1 MWRPKG
7 ENIYC
12 IGEWDPSKKSYAG
25 LSEREGA
32 LKRIAQE
39 IKSKDG
45 TSHYTLDDIEIPYTK
60 VLSFYNPDGRS
71 SHFDK
76 LIHRNLVNKFGA
88 SSQIYTE
95 FFELPSAWKNPRDIF
110 IDAIEKTAANK
121 WAKFDPARPFSY
133 GPRKGSQDE
142 AIKAVMKAKKRG
154 VKKFLLGC
162 KCRFGKTFTAYE
174 IAKTCKADS
183 VLIMTFR
190 PSDTFDAW
198 LNDLNTHQHFKSYQ
212 FFNQNHI
219 DDFIAYT
226 GKKVLFISFQK
237 AKKTLQDFEKVKN
250 EYFDLLV
257 IDEDQIGAHKVEN
270 RDLIEE
276 LNKDFTLVLTGTP
289 ELEIM
294 SNEFG
299 DDFYKFD
306 YVDEQRLK
314 DSGYSEYADMPKLSL
329 YTLDVA
335 DKFAETITD
344 KNGFAI
350 SELFKVEDGDFKYPR
365 SIRKFLDYISADSQD
380 AAYDVENEDLGI
392 FANPKFDLK
401 HGLWKLPSIAACKK
415 MKEALEAHNFFK
427 GYHIEVLPESD
438 KTPKSIEKT
447 CVANPNGTIWLTVMK
462 NTVGVTVK
470 QWTYTIALY
479 GSDSSSLSSYI
490 QFIFRAGSP
499 GKQQF
504 YTFDFCPSRA
514 LDVVDMF
521 AVARCADHTSSNVG
535 NLFVQVEQTSSNY
548 DKAIAEVLNFLPVFA
563 YNGAGRFK
571 SLTPNELF
579 KQISYF
585 TTARSCRN
593 LLYKDFEIMKE
604 YADDLANVDVKK
616 MNPTV
621 AKNDALGKLK
631 KELEKKQ
638 KKSKGKCEMTDKQFV
653 EQAFQAF
660 VDIYRWVNYHQGVS
674 DIDDFISKLRGY
686 TDCEQ
691 WFGFSD
697 EFIQVLIGV
706 IATSKRNFGIAI
718 ERFKMLPFEFALEDV
733 PVELAKRMVQKLDVK
748 KAKPMICDCCFA
760 GPTLLKQVKAAYPNA
775 KLFAVIPKDAHKL
788 RAIARKELAGVNIIE
803 ELSMNFDH
811 IIMNPPYSGNL
822 HLKILREAMQHS
834 DDIVNLSPIRWLED
848 PLAEYKKNSDYAEF
862 ADIKERI
869 SSVDVVT
876 AKNAWELFNAGFG
889 TNLGIYKV
897 DKNGGFDM
905 SSLKNNLIVKLIP
918 KFIKN
923 GVIKDAPKRKL
934 VKFTFPEIH
943 GHIGTYDWAE
953 VTSRVWDIANKVEP
967 DGKRLTISFDTNE
980 ELENFYKSLFTDFY
994 KYVIKNMRCNQKVT
1008 ELFRALPFMPTY
1020 EHPWT
1025 DADLYAYFGLTADE
1039 IGIIEKEMAKYE

>member
-1 MWRPKG
+1 MKVGIYIWHPKG
-7 ENIYC
+7 ENRYC
-12 IGEWDPSKKSYAG
+12 IGEWLPTGKSYQG
-25 LSEREGA
+25 LTAIEGGTQ
-32 LKRIAQE
+32 RIAQE
-39 IKSKDG
+39 IKAKNG
-45 TSHYTLDDIEIPYTK
+45 TKQFTLDDIEIDFTEFLDFSQNREK
-60 VLSFYNPDGRS
+60 G
-71 SHFDK
+71 FDK
-76 LIHRNLVNKFGA
+76 LIHKNLRQFFGEH
-88 SSQIYTE
+88 SQVSTE
-95 FFELPSAWKNPRDIF
+95 FFELPSCWKNPKDIF
-110 IDAIEKTAANK
+110 IDAAKKTAADE
-121 WAKFDPARPFSY
+121 WSSFDPSRPLSF
-133 GPRKGSQDE
+133 GPRKGSQDK
-142 AIKAVMKAKKRG
+142 AIAAVKAAKKNG

-162 KCRFGKTFTAYE
+162 KCRFGKTFTAYQ
-174 IAKTCKADS
+174 IAKETNADN

-190 PSDTFDAW
+190 PSDTYDAW
-198 LNDLNTHQHFKSYQ
+198 LNDLNTHQDFRNYQ
-212 FFNQNHI
+212 FFNQNDI
-219 DDFIAYT
+219 DGFLAFP

-237 AKKTLQDFEKVKN
+237 AKKALDDFEKIKQT
-250 EYFDLLV
+250 YFDLLV
-257 IDEDQIGAHKVEN
+257 IDEDQIGAHRIEN

-306 YVDEQRLK
+306 YIDEQHLK
-314 DSGYSEYADMPKLSL
+314 ESGYTEYADMPKLGL
-329 YTLDVA
+329 YTLDIA
-335 DKFAETITD
+335 NKFAETITD

-350 SELFKVEDGDFKYPR
+350 SELFKVENDEFKYPR
-365 SIRKFLDYISADSQD
+365 SIKKFLDYISADSQD
-380 AAYDVENEDLGI
+380 AAYDVESEDLGI
-392 FANPKFDLK
+392 FANPKFELK

-427 GYHIEVLPESD
+427 DYHIEVLPESD
-438 KTPKSIEKT
+438 KTPKAIEKT
-447 CVANPNGTIWLTVMK
+447 CVANLNGTIWLTVMK

-521 AVARCADHTSSNVG
+521 AVARCADR
-535 NLFVQVEQTSSNY
+535 TSSNY

-571 SLTPNELF
+571 PLTPNELF

-593 LLYKDFEIMKE
+593 LLYKDFEIMSE
-604 YADDLANVDVKK
+604 YADDLAGVEVKG
-616 MNPTV
+616 MTPSV

-631 KELEKKQ
+631 KEMEKKHQSKNGQQ
-638 KKSKGKCEMTDKQFV
+638 KMTNKQFV

-706 IATSKRNFGIAI
+706 IASSKRNFGIAI

-748 KAKPMICDCCFA
+748 KEKPMICDCCFA

-788 RAIARKELAGVNIIE
+788 RVIALKELA
-803 ELSMNFDH
+803 
-811 IIMNPPYSGNL
+811 
-822 HLKILREAMQHS
+822 
-834 DDIVNLSPIRWLED
+834 
-848 PLAEYKKNSDYAEF
+848 
-862 ADIKERI
+862 
-869 SSVDVVT
+869 
-876 AKNAWELFNAGFG
+876 
-889 TNLGIYKV
+889 
-897 DKNGGFDM
+897 
-905 SSLKNNLIVKLIP
+905 
-918 KFIKN
+918 
-923 GVIKDAPKRKL
+923 
-934 VKFTFPEIH
+934 
-943 GHIGTYDWAE
+943 
-953 VTSRVWDIANKVEP
+953 
-967 DGKRLTISFDTNE
+967 
-980 ELENFYKSLFTDFY
+980 
-994 KYVIKNMRCNQKVT
+994 
-1008 ELFRALPFMPTY
+1008 
-1020 EHPWT
+1020 
-1025 DADLYAYFGLTADE
+1025 
-1039 IGIIEKEMAKYE
+1039 

>member
-1 MWRPKG
+1 MKVGIYIWHPKG
-7 ENIYC
+7 ENRYC
-12 IGEWDPSKKSYAG
+12 IGEWLPTGKSYQG
-25 LSEREGA
+25 LTAIEGGTQ
-32 LKRIAQE
+32 RIAQE
-39 IKSKDG
+39 IKAKNG
-45 TSHYTLDDIEIPYTK
+45 TKQFTLDDIEIDFTEFLDFSQNREK
-60 VLSFYNPDGRS
+60 G
-71 SHFDK
+71 FDK
-76 LIHRNLVNKFGA
+76 LIHKNLRQFFGEH
-88 SSQIYTE
+88 SQVSTE
-95 FFELPSAWKNPRDIF
+95 FFELPSCWKNPKDIF
-110 IDAIEKTAANK
+110 IDAAKKTAADK
-121 WAKFDPARPFSY
+121 WGSFDPSRPLSF
-133 GPRKGSQDE
+133 GPRKGSQDK
-142 AIKAVMKAKKRG
+142 AIAAVKAAKKNG

-162 KCRFGKTFTAYE
+162 KCRFGKTFTAYQ
-174 IAKTCKADS
+174 IAKETNADN

-190 PSDTFDAW
+190 PSDTYDAW
-198 LNDLNTHQHFKSYQ
+198 LNDLNTHQDFRNYQ
-212 FFNQNHI
+212 FFNQNDI
-219 DDFIAYT
+219 DGFLAFP

-237 AKKTLQDFEKVKN
+237 AKKALDDFEKIKQT
-250 EYFDLLV
+250 YFDLLV
-257 IDEDQIGAHKVEN
+257 IDEDQIGAHRIEN

-306 YVDEQRLK
+306 YIDEQHLK

-329 YTLDVA
+329 YTLDIA
-335 DKFAETITD
+335 NKFAETITD

-350 SELFKVEDGDFKYPR
+350 SELFKVENDEFKYPR
-365 SIRKFLDYISADSQD
+365 SIKKFLDYVSASSQD
-380 AAYDVENEDLGI
+380 AAYDVESEDLGI

-427 GYHIEVLPESD
+427 GYHIEILPESD
-438 KTPKSIEKT
+438 KTPKAIEKT

-470 QWTYTIALY
+470 QWTYTISLY

-499 GKQQF
+499 GKKQF

-521 AVARCADHTSSNVG
+521 AVARCADRTN
-535 NLFVQVEQTSSNY
+535 SNY

-571 SLTPNELF
+571 ALTPNELF

-593 LLYKDFEIMKE
+593 LLYKDFEIMSE
-604 YADDLANVDVKK
+604 YADDLAGVEVKG
-616 MNPTV
+616 MAPSV

-631 KELEKKQ
+631 KEMERKQ
-638 KKSKGKCEMTDKQFV
+638 QSKNGAHKMTDKQFV

-697 EFIQVLIGV
+697 EFIQALIGV
-706 IATSKRNFGIAI
+706 IASSKRNFGIAI

-733 PVELAKRMVQKLDVK
+733 PVELAKRMVRKLDVK
-748 KAKPMICDCCFA
+748 KESPMICDCCFA
-760 GPTLLKQVKAAYPNA
+760 GPTLLKQVATIYPNA
-775 KLFAVIPKDAHKL
+775 TLFAVIPKDAHKL
-788 RAIARKELAGVNIIE
+788 RAIARKELGGVNIIE

-811 IIMNPPYSGNL
+811 IIMNPPYDGSL
-822 HLKILREAMQHS
+822 HLKVLREAMKHS
-834 DDIVNLSPIRWLED
+834 DDIVNLSPIRWLQD
-848 PLAEYKKNSDYAEF
+848 PLAEYKKNSDWVKYE
-862 ADIKERI
+862 DIRERI
-869 SSVDVVT
+869 EELDVISAKT
-876 AKNAWELFNAGFG
+876 ATQLFNAVFG
-889 TNLGIYKV
+889 TDLGIYKLNN
-897 DKNGGFDM
+897 KGGFDL
-905 SSLKNNLIVKLIP
+905 SSLKNDLIVKLIP

-923 GVIKDAPKRKL
+923 GVIKDAPKEKL

-943 GHIGTYDWAE
+943 GHVGTYDWAE

-980 ELENFYKSLFTDFY
+980 ELENFYKSLFTNFY
-994 KYVIKNMRCNQKVT
+994 KYVISNMRCNQKVT
-1008 ELFRALPFMPTY
+1008 ELFRSLPFMPTY
-1020 EHPWT
+1020 VRPWT
-1025 DADLYAYFGLTADE
+1025 DADLYKYFGLTDDE
-1039 IGIIEKEMAKYE
+1039 VKIIEEEIK